1 VTSKVAPH
9 LTPRQV
15 ADLLRGADGSR
26 YAALFALLLHT
37 ALRRGEALALQWPV
51 VNLDKGTLRVRGTLS
66 RIDGQLLV
74 TEPKTAKSKRFVP
87 ISETAEQLLRRIR
100 QPSRGEFAG
109 RLGLAPDRLR
119 VHYRVR

>member
-1 VTSKVAPH
+1 M
-9 LTPRQV
+9 
-15 ADLLRGADGSR
+15 
-26 YAALFALLLHT
+26 HT

-51 VNLDKGTLRVRGTLS
+51 VDLDKGTLRVRGMLS

-74 TEPKTAKSKRFVP
+74 TEPKTAKSNVSCP
-87 ISETAEQLLRRIR
+87 ISETAEQLLRRR
-100 QPSRGEFAG
+100 HANQAEEFAG